1 MDGSGGG
8 RKSVRQGADVYAS
21 SCSTTGKPFTT
32 LSLTEDTGG
41 KHTMQAKYFPDTDT
55 LLLTF
60 SHGDIVETY
69 DLNED
74 VLVEVD
80 KDGHVVSMTVEHAK
94 QQTDVNEFSY
104 QLATA

>member
-1 MDGSGGG
+1 
-8 RKSVRQGADVYAS
+8 
-21 SCSTTGKPFTT
+21 
-32 LSLTEDTGG
+32 
-41 KHTMQAKYFPDTDT
+41 MQAKYFSDTDT
-55 LLLTF
+55 LLVQF
-60 SHGDIVETY
+60 SKNDIAETY

-80 KDGHVVSMTVEHAK
+80 KDGHVVSMTIEHAK

>member
-1 MDGSGGG
+1 
-8 RKSVRQGADVYAS
+8 
-21 SCSTTGKPFTT
+21 
-32 LSLTEDTGG
+32 
-41 KHTMQAKYFPDTDT
+41 MQAKYFSDTDT

-60 SHGDIVETY
+60 SNNDITETY
-69 DLNED
+69 DLNEN

-94 QQTDVNEFSY
+94 NQTDVNEFSY

>member
-1 MDGSGGG
+1 
-8 RKSVRQGADVYAS
+8 
-21 SCSTTGKPFTT
+21 
-32 LSLTEDTGG
+32 
-41 KHTMQAKYFPDTDT
+41 MQAKYFSDTDT
-55 LLLTF
+55 LMLTF
-60 SHGDIVETY
+60 SKHDIAETY

-94 QQTDVNEFSY
+94 EQTDVNEFSY

>member
-1 MDGSGGG
+1 
-8 RKSVRQGADVYAS
+8 
-21 SCSTTGKPFTT
+21 
-32 LSLTEDTGG
+32 
-41 KHTMQAKYFPDTDT
+41 MQAKYFSDTDT
-55 LLLTF
+55 LMLQF
-60 SHGDIVETY
+60 SKQDIVETY

-80 KDGHVVSMTVEHAK
+80 KLGHVVSMTIEHAK

>member
-1 MDGSGGG
+1 M
-8 RKSVRQGADVYAS
+8 K
-21 SCSTTGKPFTT
+21 
-32 LSLTEDTGG
+32 
-41 KHTMQAKYFPDTDT
+41 AKYFQDTDT

-60 SHGDIVETY
+60 SSQNVIETY

-74 VLVEVD
+74 VLVETD

-104 QLATA
+104 QLAVTA

>member
-1 MDGSGGG
+1 
-8 RKSVRQGADVYAS
+8 
-21 SCSTTGKPFTT
+21 
-32 LSLTEDTGG
+32 
-41 KHTMQAKYFPDTDT
+41 MQAKYFQDTDT

-60 SHGDIVETY
+60 SQHEVVDTY

-80 KDGHVVSMTVEHAK
+80 KDGRVVSMTVEHAK
-94 QQTDVNEFSY
+94 QQTDVNQFSY

>member
-1 MDGSGGG
+1 
-8 RKSVRQGADVYAS
+8 
-21 SCSTTGKPFTT
+21 
-32 LSLTEDTGG
+32 
-41 KHTMQAKYFPDTDT
+41 MQAKYFPDTDT
-55 LLLTF
+55 LLLRF
-60 SHGDIVETY
+60 SDYEIVETY

-104 QLATA
+104 QLASV